1 MKRPF
6 PSFGMALNSC
16 THWGK
21 WPTRSARRDLHA
33 RSEWTTFS
41 LPCFYLAACVALLSP
56 SSFILPP
63 LQGAGS
69 KEVPM
74 RATALR
80 CEYLVN
86 PLGIDEKRPRL
97 SWVIESEQR
106 GQKQTAYQ
114 V

>member
-6 PSFGMALNSC
+6 PGFGMALAANGGQACLGEGWETTPWASC
-16 THWGK
+16 TSTNRGLTPPAR
-21 WPTRSARRDLHA
+21 PTNRLV
-33 RSEWTTFS
+33 
-41 LPCFYLAACVALLSP
+41 LAACVALLSP
-56 SSFILPP
+56 SSFLLPP
-63 LQGAGS
+63 LQGASS

-97 SWVIESEQR
+97 
-106 GQKQTAYQ
+106 
-114 V
+114 